1 MSAILR
7 VAEVRATLAPHD
19 WAWAAANRD
28 LIAAHWARR
37 VAASPAMFNGRVL
50 MVAGTRLD
58 GEVVSVRFFATDYAN
73 LIAWVEH
80 GFPDASVANGFAMG
94 ALRGRDGGFVL
105 GRMGPHTANAGRL
118 YFPCGTPD
126 MSDVTASQEVD
137 LASSLTREIGEETGL
152 SSEDYAVEAGWTIV
166 RHEGLLAFMRPVRL
180 TVGAEAA
187 RARILAHIAA
197 DPKAEL
203 SGAVIVRGPADLD
216 EARMPGVVPIYLR
229 DAFAA
234 DQR

>member
-7 VAEVRATLAPHD
+7 VAEVRATLEHHD
-19 WAWAAANRD
+19 WAWADENRD

-37 VAASPAMFNGRVL
+37 VERAPAMFNGRVL

-58 GEVVSVRFFATDYAN
+58 GEVLSARFFATDYAN

-105 GRMGPHTANAGRL
+105 GLMGAHTANAGRL

-126 MSDVTASQEVD
+126 MSDVTEGAAVD
-137 LASSLTREIGEETGL
+137 LASSLTREVGEETGFGA
-152 SSEDYAVEAGWTIV
+152 SDYAVGTGWTIV
-166 RHEGLLAFMRPVRL
+166 RHAGLLAFMRPVRL
-180 TVGAEAA
+180 AMSAETA
-187 RARILAHIAA
+187 RTRILAHIAA
-197 DPKAEL
+197 DPQAEL
-203 SGAVIVRGPADLD
+203 SDAVIVRGPADLD

>member
-1 MSAILR
+1 MSAIFR
-7 VAEVRATLAPHD
+7 VAEVRATLEAHEWV
-19 WAWAAANRD
+19 WASENRD

-37 VAASPAMFNGRVL
+37 VAGAPAMFNGRVL
-50 MVAGTRLD
+50 MAVGTQLD
-58 GEVVSVRFFATDYAN
+58 GEVLSARFFATDYAN

-80 GFPDASVANGFAMG
+80 GFPDSSVANGFAMG
-94 ALRGRDGGFVL
+94 ALQGHDGGFVL
-105 GRMGPHTANAGRL
+105 GQMGSHTANAGRL

-126 MSDVTASQEVD
+126 MSDVTATAEVD

-152 SSEDYAVEAGWTIV
+152 GPGDFTVVSGWTVV

-180 TVGAEAA
+180 AMSAEAA
-187 RARILAHIAA
+187 RDRILAHLAA

-203 SGAVIVRGPADLD
+203 SDAVIVRGAADLD

-229 DAFAA
+229 HAFAA